1 MLDAPAG
8 RAMIDLG
15 TLGVLLLGCFGLGL
29 LHGTIPDEHT
39 WPITFAYSIGTTTGR
54 GGIRSGAWFSLAFT
68 LQRAMMSVIVFLAL
82 AAAIGFWGFNL
93 ATADASVNGP
103 VYIAVGV
110 AMAIAGYLILSDRIP
125 HFHPMMRLSKE
136 DLAKHTGPGHAP
148 VDGSVPTHWCL
159 IHGFISGF
167 GTDSGILSTWIYLLT
182 LPFLV
187 DHGLWQIAWLPGAL
201 FGVGTFLVLMFIG
214 FFFGETLQ
222 IAKRLGPNR
231 IAQFG
236 RLVGAR
242 TLLLGGLAFVAFGPL
257 YWSGW
262 YTAHVGLDAG
272 SLIVILVLVGLA
284 VPTMVVTWLQV
295 RRLPRHLPG
304 AEPVEEGGASSPAAS
319 AKYSQR

>member
-1 MLDAPAG
+1 M
-8 RAMIDLG
+8 DLN
-15 TLGVLLLGCFGLGL
+15 TLGFLLAGCFALGM

-39 WPITFAYSIGTTTGR
+39 WPITFAYSVGTTTGR

-68 LQRAMMSVIVFLAL
+68 VQRAIMSMIVYLAL
-82 AAAIGFWGFNL
+82 AAAIGIWGFNL
-93 ATADASVNGP
+93 ATQDRSVNGP
-103 VYIAVGV
+103 VYLIVGL

-125 HFHPMMRLSKE
+125 HFHPMMRLSQR
-136 DLAKHTGPGHAP
+136 DLAKHAAP
-148 VDGSVPTHWCL
+148 VGARSASDGHVPTHWAV

-187 DHGLWQIAWLPGAL
+187 TNGLWGIGWVPGAL
-201 FGVGTFLVLMFIG
+201 FGLGTFLVLMFIG

-222 IAKRLGPNR
+222 VAKRFGPNR

-242 TLLLGGLAFVAFGPL
+242 TLLFGGIAFVVFGPL

-262 YTAHVGLDAG
+262 YTTQVGVDAG
-272 SLIVILVLVGLA
+272 TFLVVVVLVLIA
-284 VPTMVVTWLQV
+284 VPIMVYTWREV
-295 RRLPRHLPG
+295 RRFPRHFAG
-304 AEPVEEGGASSPAAS
+304 EEPPESSSPAP
-319 AKYSQR
+319 

>member
-1 MLDAPAG
+1 M
-8 RAMIDLG
+8 DLN
-15 TLGVLLLGCFGLGL
+15 TLGFLLAGCFALGM

-39 WPITFAYSIGTTTGR
+39 WPITFAYSVGTTTGR

-68 LQRAMMSVIVFLAL
+68 LQRAIMSVIVYLAL
-82 AAAIGFWGFNL
+82 AAAIGLWGFNL
-93 ATADASVNGP
+93 ATQDTSVNGP
-103 VYIAVGV
+103 VYIAVGA

-125 HFHPMMRLSKE
+125 HFHPMMRLSRN
-136 DLAKHTGPGHAP
+136 DLAKHTGKGAP
-148 VDGSVPTHWCL
+148 RTARDGTVPTHWCI

-187 DHGLWQIAWLPGAL
+187 TNGLWGIAWVPGAL
-201 FGVGTFLVLMFIG
+201 FGMGTFLVLMFIG

-222 IAKRLGPNR
+222 IAKTFGPHR

-242 TLLLGGLAFVAFGPL
+242 TLLLGGIAFVVFGPI

-262 YTAHVGLDAG
+262 YTANVTFDAG
-272 SLIVILVLVGLA
+272 SLIVILVLVLLA
-284 VPTMVVTWLQV
+284 IPTTVYTWREV
-295 RRLPRHLPG
+295 RRLPRDFPG
-304 AEPVEEGGASSPAAS
+304 EEHHDDPEAAAPAAS
-319 AKYSQR
+319 AKY